1 MPPRNG
7 IIGELEKAGLSLNKP
22 HSAVNKQGLFIAK
35 DQAPQIVAEE
45 LIPVTKEAEVIAPVS
60 EEAVSE
66 VPSEVPSEEQ
76 QDEVTPVESTENLKI
91 DEKRPTFKRKKS

>member
-22 HSAVNKQGLFIAK
+22 HSTVNKHGMFVAK

-45 LIPVTKEAEVIAPVS
+45 LIPVAKEAEVIAPVS
-60 EEAVSE
+60 EETV
-66 VPSEVPSEEQ
+66 SEVPSEEQ
-76 QDEVTPVESTENLKI
+76 QDEVVPVESTETFKA
-91 DEKRPTFKRKKS
+91 DEKRPASKRKKS